1 MHAALPFAGLVPGVD
16 DAGFLLLLLLLLLL
30 LPTLLLLL
38 GAFRF
43 FLCVAFD
50 AFFIVGS
57 CLSAAT
63 APALPPAELTASAP
77 DGAADGVKPL
87 QKVHSRHLQ

>member
-16 DAGFLLLLLLLLLL
+16 DAGFLLLLLLLL
-30 LPTLLLLL
+30 PTLLLLL

-43 FLCVAFD
+43 FLCAVAFD